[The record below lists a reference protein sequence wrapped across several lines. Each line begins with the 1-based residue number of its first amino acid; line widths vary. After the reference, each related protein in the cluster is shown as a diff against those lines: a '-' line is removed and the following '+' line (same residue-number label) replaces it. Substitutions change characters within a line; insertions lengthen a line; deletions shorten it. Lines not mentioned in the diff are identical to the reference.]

1 MFRKTNKEPQLDAF
15 SSVPSM
21 LEGGSLRQYTDK
33 NHWHNQFR
41 KQVLMKINES
51 DFKVLFNDSIG
62 APNTSISV
70 QIGMMIL
77 KESFG
82 WCDSQ
87 LFEHCRFNLLTRSA
101 LGLFNINDPLPVES
115 TYYLLRKRIY
125 EYQKQSGEDLLEKT
139 FKHITSEQIKEFD
152 VDGRS
157 IRMDSKLI
165 GSNIAIFTR
174 YEIIHN
180 TLIRFYKTLDK
191 KSRFKLSFTDK
202 EFLKELSAEEPGK
215 TVYHSNKEQIKERLQ
230 PIGVLIYK
238 LLKTF
243 TENKTEQYQLLERV
257 FSEQYKVVDDLRVE
271 LRPKEEITSDSVQSP
286 DDPECA
292 YRNKNGNKVKGY
304 STNITET
311 CSDDDLNLIT
321 NIQVEKANIQD
332 IDFVQDAIIGNT
344 EVTGQNANKLY
355 LDGAYHS
362 VDNDEFCEDNE
373 IDLVMKGIQG
383 VSPRYDLELTQDG
396 LMVTDNQTG
405 EQIQATLVRKTKRS
419 KQQKWRIRTDKGYY
433 YFTED
438 AIRVSMLR
446 KKIKQWPEKELNKRN
461 NVEATI
467 FQLGYHLR
475 NNKSKYRGLYKQKM
489 WAYCR
494 GLWINLV
501 RIINFIKQT
510 CQRTFNM
517 MEMPVKFAGL
527 NDFCSFKTT
536 FKANLLKQFSI
547 IVFFNFLVKSL

>member
-15 SSVPSM
+15 TSVPSM
-21 LEGGSLRQYTDK
+21 LEGGSLRQYSDK

-41 KQVLMKINES
+41 EQVLMRINES
-51 DFKVLFNDSIG
+51 DFEVLFNDSYG
-62 APNTSISV
+62 APNTSINLQV
-70 QIGMMIL
+70 GMMIL

-82 WCDSQ
+82 WSDSQ

-101 LGLFNINDPLPVES
+101 LGLFNINDPIPAES

-125 EYQKQSGEDLLEKT
+125 EYKKQGGEDLLEKT

-152 VDGRS
+152 IDGRS

-165 GSNIAIFTR
+165 GSNIAVFSR

-180 TLIRFYKTLDK
+180 TLIQFYNTLDK
-191 KSRFKLSFTDK
+191 KSIFKLSSPDK
-202 EFLKELSAEEPGK
+202 IFLAELSKEEPGK
-215 TVYHSNKEQIKERLQ
+215 TVYQSNKEQIKERLQ
-230 PIGVLIYK
+230 PIGVIIHK

-243 TENKTEQYQLLERV
+243 TDNKTEQYKLLERV
-257 FSEQYKVVDDLRVE
+257 FSEQYKLVDDLLVE

-292 YRNKNGNKVKGY
+292 YRNKNGHKVKGY

-311 CSDDDLNLIT
+311 CSDDNLNLIT
-321 NIQVEKANIQD
+321 NIQVEKANTQD
-332 IDFVQDAIIGNT
+332 IDFVQDAIMGNT
-344 EVTGQNANKLY
+344 EVTKQNVNKLY

-383 VSPRYDLELTQDG
+383 TSPRYDLELTQQG
-396 LMVTDNQTG
+396 LMVTDTKTG
-405 EQIQATLVRKTKRS
+405 EQIQATLARKTKRS
-419 KQQKWRIRTDKGYY
+419 KQQKWRIHTNEGYY
-433 YFTED
+433 YFTDD
-438 AIRVSMLR
+438 AIRASMLR
-446 KKIKQWPEKELNKRN
+446 KKIKQLSKKELNKRN

-489 WAYCR
+489 WTYCR

-501 RIINFIKQT
+501 RIINYIKQT
-510 CQRTFNM
+510 CQRTSNM
-517 MEMPVKFAGL
+517 MEMPLNFASL
-527 NDFCSFKTT
+527 NDFCFFKTT
-536 FKANLLKQFSI
+536 SQANLMKQFSI
-547 IVFFNFLVKSL
+547 LIFINYLV